1 MYDVAI
7 IGGGPAGLSAGMYTC
22 RSGLKTILFEKMF
35 IGGQLAFAY
44 IVENYPGFDK
54 GISGPELANKLERQ
68 AKKFGLEALYEE
80 VRELQLQGEIKKII
94 TDKGTYEAKTILLC
108 MGSSS
113 KLLGLPKE
121 DQFRGAGV
129 SYCAT
134 CDGAFFRDMDVA
146 VVGGGDTAVEDA
158 LYLSRFV
165 NRVYLVHRR
174 HELRASRIVQDRAF
188 ANDKITIL
196 WDTVI
201 EEILGVDKL
210 TGLRILNTKTGEK
223 KELELQGLFIAIGII
238 PDSHLVKELLPM
250 SEGGFIPTDA
260 NMKTNIPGIFAA
272 GDIRLK
278 SLLQIVTAASD
289 GAIAAMSAEHYIYGK
304 IDAK

>member
-22 RSGLKTILFEKMF
+22 RGGLKTILFEKMF
-35 IGGQLAFAY
+35 MGGQLALAY

-54 GISGPELANKLERQ
+54 GISGPELAIKLEKQ
-68 AKKFGLEALYEE
+68 AKKFGLETLYEE

-94 TDKGTYEAKTILLC
+94 TDKGTYEAKTIILC
-108 MGSSS
+108 MGASPR
-113 KLLGLPKE
+113 LLGLPKE

-134 CDGAFFRDMDVA
+134 CDGAFFRNMDVA
-146 VVGGGDTAVEDA
+146 IVGGGDTAVEDA
-158 LYLSRFV
+158 LYLSKFV

-174 HELRASRIVQDRAF
+174 HELRASRIVQGRVF

-201 EEILGVDKL
+201 EEILGVDKVA
-210 TGLRILNTKTGEK
+210 GIRIVHTKTGEK
-223 KELELQGLFIAIGII
+223 KELELQGLFIAIGIM

-250 SEGGFIPTDA
+250 SEGGFILTDVD
-260 NMKTNIPGIFAA
+260 MKTNIPGIFAA

-289 GAIAAMSAEHYIYGK
+289 GAIAAMSVEHYIYEK